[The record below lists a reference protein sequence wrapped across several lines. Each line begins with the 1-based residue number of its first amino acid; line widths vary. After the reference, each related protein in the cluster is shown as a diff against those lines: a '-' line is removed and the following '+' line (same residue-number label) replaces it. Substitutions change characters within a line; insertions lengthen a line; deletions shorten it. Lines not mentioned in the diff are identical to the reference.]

1 MIINATNPETGEKI
15 EIDAPDL
22 SQDELESLIK
32 SYKTVDEIHRYLNNL
47 DISADA
53 KILLSKILNTTM
65 KVGGKIIEIGKK
77 VLEIII
83 DLAGKYPNTTF
94 GLVAALLVTA
104 LVSSIPLF
112 GYLFGLFISP
122 LLIAFG
128 LVAGFS
134 ADMKDSSITDA
145 VAEAM
150 QAFSPLKGAKA

>member
-15 EIDAPDL
+15 EIEAPDL
-22 SQDELESLIK
+22 SQDELERLIK

-53 KILLSKILNTTM
+53 KILLSKILSTTM
-65 KVGGKIIEIGKK
+65 KVGDKIVEIGKK
-77 VLEIII
+77 ILEIII
-83 DLAGKYPNTTF
+83 NLAGKYPNTTF
-94 GLVAALLVTA
+94 GLVAALLVNA

-112 GYLFGLFISP
+112 GQLFGLFIAP

-134 ADMKDSSITDA
+134 ADMKNSSITEA
-145 VAEAM
+145 VAEAV